1 MIELHKLSH
10 EREPFHLNP
19 DLVERVDA
27 SPDCHVTLT
36 TGTRIAVCET
46 VVEVVG
52 KIRDWRIEILAQA
65 MRLAR

>member
-19 DLVERVDA
+19 DLIDRIDE

-46 VVEVVG
+46 AVEVVG
-52 KIRDWRIEILAQA
+52 RVRAWRVEILAQA
-65 MRLAR
+65 LRLAR

>member
-10 EREPFHLNP
+10 EREPFRLNP

-36 TGTRIAVCET
+36 TGTRIAVCES
-46 VVEVVG
+46 VDEVIARIKAWRVEVLSEALR
-52 KIRDWRIEILAQA
+52 KSR
-65 MRLAR
+65 

>member
-10 EREPFHLNP
+10 EREPFHVNP
-19 DLVERVDA
+19 DLIERVDA

-36 TGTRIAVCET
+36 TGTRIAVCEST
-46 VVEVVG
+46 EDVVE
-52 KIRDWRIEILAQA
+52 KIRTWRVDVLAQA